1 MRTFCSKTEWKIAL
15 NLIGGVLGFDNNP
28 IPPSEKSNTYTNED
42 LKIMQGWSLERKIQV
57 TQTRILEWFQNWDG
71 MVYVSFSGGKDSTVL
86 ADLAARICT
95 VTGDKLVL
103 WFSNTGLE
111 YPEVVAHVK
120 YFAEWLRKKYHIEV
134 ELIIDYPRDKKTG
147 KRITFKDVILKYGY
161 PVVSKEISQ
170 VIEEA
175 RRNATTGKYTYRLK
189 RLNGELL
196 DKNGNKSQYSC
207 EKWKFLLDAP
217 YKISN
222 KCCNELKKK
231 PSKAFEKQSGRKPI
245 IGTMAE
251 ESQARKTA
259 WKIHGCNA
267 FDGKRPTSQP
277 MSFWKEQDILEYI
290 CRYNIPYP
298 TVYGE
303 IIKNKDDKLATTGCS
318 RTGCM
323 FCAYGCHLEKEPN
336 RFQQLKETHPKIWEY
351 CMKPV
356 ADGGLGMREV
366 LEYIGIKTGQEQ

>member
-1 MRTFCSKTEWKIAL
+1 
-15 NLIGGVLGFDNNP
+15 
-28 IPPSEKSNTYTNED
+28 
-42 LKIMQGWSLERKIQV
+42 MQGWSLERKIQV
-57 TQTRILEWFQNWDG
+57 TQTRILEWFQKWDG
-71 MVYVSFSGGKDSTVL
+71 KVYISFSGGKDSTVL
-86 ADLAARICT
+86 ADLAARIC
-95 VTGDKLVL
+95 VATGNKLVL

-111 YPEVVAHVK
+111 YPEVVSHVK
-120 YFAEWLRKKYHIEV
+120 YFAEWLRNKYHIEV
-134 ELIIDYPRDKKTG
+134 ELVIDYPKDEKTG
-147 KRITFKDVILKYGY
+147 ERITFKDVILKYGY

-196 DKNGNKSQYSC
+196 DKNGNKSQYNC
-207 EKWKFLLDAP
+207 EKWRFLLDAP

-231 PSKAFEKQSGRKPI
+231 PSKSFEKQSGRKPI
-245 IGTMAE
+245 VGTMAE

-267 FDGKRPTSQP
+267 FDGKRPISQP
-277 MSFWKEQDILEYI
+277 MSFWKDQDVLKYI
-290 CRYNIPYP
+290 NMYSIPYP
-298 TVYGE
+298 SVYGE
-303 IIKNKDDKLATTGCS
+303 IKQDENGKLVTTGCN

-323 FCAYGCHLEKEPN
+323 FCGFGCHLEKEPN
-336 RFQQLKETHPKIWEY
+336 RFQRLKETHPKVWEY

-356 ADGGLGMREV
+356 KDGGLGMRKV
-366 LEYIGIKTGQEQ
+366 LEYIGVKIE